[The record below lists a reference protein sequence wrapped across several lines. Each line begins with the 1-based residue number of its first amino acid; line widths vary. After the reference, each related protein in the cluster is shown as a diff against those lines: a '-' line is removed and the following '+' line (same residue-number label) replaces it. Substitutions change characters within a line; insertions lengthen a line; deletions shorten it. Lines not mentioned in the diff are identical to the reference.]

1 MEKKWRELNVW
12 TYLVA
17 AAIMSSMI
25 ITSFSSG
32 HPWAITCYQCKACSL
47 RCPLGY
53 DVSMYVTAALTNNPD
68 LYMNAKNLQLPLK
81 VAYETDPNML
91 VEIDGKLLTAK
102 EAYNKYNSSTV
113 VWVRRL
119 KVKDAAKFD
128 PLDGN
133 CETLCPI
140 NLKIT
145 NIIRDLKDDGKFG

>member
-1 MEKKWRELNVW
+1 M
-12 TYLVA
+12 
-17 AAIMSSMI
+17 
-25 ITSFSSG
+25 
-32 HPWAITCYQCKACSL
+32 
-47 RCPLGY
+47 GY

-119 KVKDAAKFD
+119 RVKDAAKFD